1 MARTARALLV
11 VGVILMVVAGPALA
25 QNDQEPLIDIYD
37 FINLESVA
45 QWEDRNDDGI
55 PDMPLEGPDGDVPE
69 GIPGIWDDAIGATT
83 PEEFMERVD
92 LGEGFDLTDTGA
104 TLVGPCGGL
113 VIAYGADGNSID
125 AAVDLA
131 DPGPPIDLNG
141 NPAFTEG
148 NPFKV
153 DTGGTLAYFGFTP
166 DNNLSEAGNVLAPEQ
181 YGDPNKAFHDHK
193 WEVVVMGISFDSGGD
208 PNQRDKNRNAGIS
221 ELGEL
226 LPFEFRAKVK
236 AKGVMVDLWAPQD
249 LPEYDGDNVAA
260 TFAGHEYCFGEGWVE
275 FQGDGPIYYGAAALG
290 AALAAAG
297 FAGLLFNARPAL
309 SWRAP

>member
-11 VGVILMVVAGPALA
+11 AGVVLMMVAGPALA
-25 QNDQEPLIDIYD
+25 QDDQEPPIDIYD
-37 FINLESVA
+37 FINLDSVA
-45 QWEDRNDDGI
+45 QWADRNDDGI
-55 PDMPLEGPDGDVPE
+55 PDIPLEGPEGDVPE
-69 GIPGIWDDAIGATT
+69 GIAGIWDDAIGATT
-83 PEEFMERVD
+83 PEEFLERVD
-92 LGEGFDLTDTGA
+92 LGEGFDLEDTGA

-125 AAVDLA
+125 AVVDFG
-131 DPGPPIDLNG
+131 DDRPPVDLNG
-141 NPAFTEG
+141 NPAFTSG

-153 DTGGTLAYFGFTP
+153 DSGGTLAYFGFTR
-166 DNNLSEAGNVLAPEQ
+166 DNDLSLAGNVLDPDA
-181 YGDPNKAFHDHK
+181 YGEPNQAFHDHK
-193 WEVVVMGISFDSGGD
+193 WEVVVMGISFDRGGD

-226 LPFEFRAKVK
+226 LPFEFRVKVK

-249 LPEYDGDNVAA
+249 LPDYDRDDVAT

-275 FQGDGPIYYGAAALG
+275 FVGEGYPVYTAAALG